1 MSNKSIMSG
10 VVLSTFMLSCAWAAT
25 PLDAVKACQSIRESA
40 RRLACLDSATKQLE
54 AAESAKAEGEASKK
68 EVDEKAKV
76 SADANAMLTAL
87 LKLQTRTSTGL
98 NYRDYSS
105 ELAEVKL
112 ALVQFHRSPSSKGQT
127 KFMISVLQAI
137 SSYEDASQVWALK
150 LRLREPNASAES
162 EPLVAAMIKKYPAV
176 ERDYKSY
183 KIETM
188 HFDTA
193 VGLIF
198 NAAAARVTDA
208 SKVFD
213 EQIR

>member
-1 MSNKSIMSG
+1 MNKKSITSVM
-10 VVLSTFMLSCAWAAT
+10 LLWAMLSPAWAAT
-25 PLDAVKACQSIRESA
+25 PLDAMKACQSIRESA
-40 RRLACLDSATKQLE
+40 KRLACLDSATKQIE
-54 AAESAKAEGEASKK
+54 ASESAKAEGEASKK
-68 EVDEKAKV
+68 ESEEQAKV
-76 SADANAMLTAL
+76 KADANAMLTAL
-87 LKLQTRTSTGL
+87 FKLQTRTSTGL

-150 LRLREPNASAES
+150 LRLREPNASADS

-193 VGLIF
+193 IGLIF
-198 NAAAARVTDA
+198 NAAAAKVTA
-208 SKVFD
+208 Y
-213 EQIR
+213 